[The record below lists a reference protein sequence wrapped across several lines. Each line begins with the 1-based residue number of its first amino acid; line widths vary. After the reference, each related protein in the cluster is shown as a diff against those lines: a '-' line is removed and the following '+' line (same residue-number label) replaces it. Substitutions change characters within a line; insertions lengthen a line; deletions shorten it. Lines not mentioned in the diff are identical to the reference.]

1 MKAWPGNSFS
11 KDKVFLKVVPRR
23 KVSVSPVQPEKD
35 CIKLLRSCFCPP
47 NHLIQTSEHF
57 FRELVFLN
65 EDGRM
70 RDHAKGR

>member
-11 KDKVFLKVVPRR
+11 KDKVFLKVVPRQ

-47 NHLIQTSEHF
+47 NYLIQTSECF

-65 EDGRM
+65 EDGGLQA
-70 RDHAKGR
+70 HAKGR